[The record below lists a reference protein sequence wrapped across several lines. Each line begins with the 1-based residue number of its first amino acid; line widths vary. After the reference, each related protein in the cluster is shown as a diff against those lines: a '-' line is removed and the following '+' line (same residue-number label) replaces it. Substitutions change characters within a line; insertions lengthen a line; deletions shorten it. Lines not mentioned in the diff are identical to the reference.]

1 MHGKFGQFDDTF
13 WRGTLDA
20 VVPYN
25 QQLNRKTVPQQPV
38 SASDHVCL
46 ILSDQKSFLNNLTS
60 VPSYWTATSPSTIPH
75 WRLSAK
81 QTFLLFLKF
90 CLICKV
96 GHVNR
101 GRRVLSASGVF
112 SITRYMREWIPD
124 PVNRYL
130 IQN

>member
-60 VPSYWTATSPSTIPH
+60 VPSYWTGTSPSTIPH

-81 QTFLLFLKF
+81 QTFLLFLNF

-96 GHVNR
+96 DHVNR
-101 GRRVLSASGVF
+101 GHRVLSASGVF

-124 PVNRYL
+124 PLNRYL